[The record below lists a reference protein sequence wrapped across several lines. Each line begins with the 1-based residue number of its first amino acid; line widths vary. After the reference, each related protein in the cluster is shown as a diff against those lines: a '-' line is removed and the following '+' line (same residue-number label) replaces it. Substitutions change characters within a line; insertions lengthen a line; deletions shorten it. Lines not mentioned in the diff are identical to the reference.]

1 MPDLTRIQNS
11 QPVQLIDATDLLVC
25 DISTV
30 APSGTE
36 SGLIVRT
43 LPSGTHTVV
52 GTTTASP
59 TGTYTVAGTT
69 TAVPSGTYTVTSTS
83 MTIVPSGTQAVSGT
97 VTATPTGTYTVAGTI
112 TAVPSG
118 TYTVDALGSATS
130 TLSNVTVTSSVS
142 IQLLAANSNRLLA
155 TFFNSGANSVYIK
168 WGTAASA
175 TSHTIQL
182 FTNGF
187 YEMHVPVYTGA
198 IEAISS
204 TGTNIIRVT
213 EI

>member
-11 QPVQLIDATDLLVC
+11 QPVQLVDATDLLVC

-59 TGTYTVAGTT
+59 TGTYTVTGTT
-69 TAVPSGTYTVTSTS
+69 TAVPTGTYTVAGTVTN
-83 MTIVPSGTQAVSGT
+83 VPSGTQVISGT
-97 VTATPTGTYTVAGTI
+97 VTATPTGTYTVAGTV

-130 TLSNVTVTSSVS
+130 TLTNVTVTSGSS
-142 IQLLAANSNRLLA
+142 IQLLASNSNRLLA
-155 TFFNSGANSVYIK
+155 TFFNSGAASVYIK

-175 TSHTIQL
+175 TSHTIEL
-182 FTNGF
+182 FTDGF

>member
-1 MPDLTRIQNS
+1 MSDLTRLQNS
-11 QPVQLIDATDLLVC
+11 QPVQLVDANDLLVC

-52 GTTTASP
+52 GTTTA
-59 TGTYTVAGTT
+59 
-69 TAVPSGTYTVTSTS
+69 VPSGTYTVTATS

-97 VTATPTGTYTVAGTI
+97 VTATPTGTYTVAGTV
-112 TAVPSG
+112 TAVPNG
-118 TYTVDALGSATS
+118 TYTVHALGSATS
-130 TLSNVTVTSSVS
+130 TLSNVTVTDSVS
-142 IQLLAANSNRLLA
+142 IQLLAANSSRLLA
-155 TFFNSGANSVYIK
+155 TFFNSGTESVYIK
-168 WGTAASA
+168 WGTTASS

-204 TGTNIIRVT
+204 TGTNVIRVT

>member
-1 MPDLTRIQNS
+1 MADLGRLQNS
-11 QPVQLIDATDLLVC
+11 QPVQLVDANDLLVC
-25 DISTV
+25 DITTV

-43 LPSGTHTVV
+43 IPSGTHTVV

-69 TAVPSGTYTVTSTS
+69 TAVPSGTYTVT
-83 MTIVPSGTQAVSGT
+83 GT
-97 VTATPTGTYTVAGTI
+97 VTAVPSGTYTVAGTV
-112 TAVPSG
+112 TALPSG
-118 TYTVDALGSATS
+118 TYTVDALGSATA
-130 TLSNVTVTSSVS
+130 TLTNVTVTNGSS
-142 IQLLAANSNRLLA
+142 IQLLAANSNRFLA
-155 TFFNSGANSVYIK
+155 TFFNSGAASVYIK

-175 TSHTIQL
+175 TSHTIEL